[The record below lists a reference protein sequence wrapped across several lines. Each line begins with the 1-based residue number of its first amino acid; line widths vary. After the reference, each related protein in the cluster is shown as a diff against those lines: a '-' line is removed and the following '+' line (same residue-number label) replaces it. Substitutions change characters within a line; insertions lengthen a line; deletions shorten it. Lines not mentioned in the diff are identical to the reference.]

1 MLSVKQYQSN
11 LKYYYAYYAGKVDG
25 KAGSQTRSAIKS
37 FQKANGL
44 TIDGIYGSKTDSKL
58 VSKIKNVQKL
68 LTKNGY
74 KVSVDG
80 IVGSKTIG
88 AIKSFQKKKKLTVDG
103 IVRTKTMKALQGK
116 STSSSSKPSKKTKYS
131 KYLIYINPG
140 HGASDPGACRY
151 SGGKLVAKEKDMA
164 LSTAKYL
171 NSYLK
176 SEGFKTGMTR
186 TGDTEI
192 TLVQRA
198 SKANRAK
205 ADLYISIHFNAGGGD
220 GLELIVHP
228 SSSKGLKLAKHLKS
242 HICKETGQNFR
253 RYIKRADYDVRGT
266 NMPAVIIEGAFMDN
280 TKDFSLISTAEKRKK
295 LAKSY
300 CNGIKS
306 YIDSL

>member
-1 MLSVKQYQSN
+1 MLNKKQYTASLRWLDLSVGGFQKEYGLTVDKIYGKKTDAKLQSVVKSYKKK
-11 LKYYYAYYAGKVDG
+11 LSKLTGVKVDNNALVG
-25 KAGSQTRSAIKS
+25 KGTKKATIKA
-37 FQKANGL
+37 QKMYKLKA
-44 TIDGIYGSKTDSKL
+44 DGICGSKTRA
-58 VSKIKNVQKL
+58 
-68 LTKNGY
+68 
-74 KVSVDG
+74 KVNSEY
-80 IVGSKTIG
+80 
-88 AIKSFQKKKKLTVDG
+88 KKKFP
-103 IVRTKTMKALQGK
+103 
-116 STSSSSKPSKKTKYS
+116 SSSSEKKTKYS

-151 SGGKLVAKEKDMA
+151 SGGKLIAKEKDMA

-176 SEGFKTGMTR
+176 AEGFKTGMTR
-186 TGDTEI
+186 SGDSEI

-228 SSSKGLKLAKHLKS
+228 SSSKGLKLAKHLKD

-280 TKDFSLISTAEKRKK
+280 TKDFSLISTADKRKK

-306 YIDSL
+306 YVDSL